1 MFIGAD
7 TPEKLKQQVD
17 KIRALA
23 LSHGRDEQAIKLFV
37 GISIV
42 TAETDE
48 LAQEKLTEYIRYA
61 SPEAGL
67 AHFSSSVG
75 IDLGQFA
82 DDEAIPYKQTLCTRQ
97 ISQNPYP
104 IRILPS

>member
-37 GISIV
+37 GISVV

-48 LAQEKLTEYIRYA
+48 LAQ
-61 SPEAGL
+61 
-67 AHFSSSVG
+67 
-75 IDLGQFA
+75 
-82 DDEAIPYKQTLCTRQ
+82 
-97 ISQNPYP
+97 
-104 IRILPS
+104 